1 MKRILFA
8 INNKSAEQ
16 KLSKLIK
23 ENGKDEQYQVVGTLV
38 SNESITDFL
47 SYKTTDILVYIEG
60 LNGKEDGFDY
70 ILKLHRTHPHIR
82 IVFIAGQRS
91 IGDKKLATLVAFHI
105 YDIVAGQ
112 RILMSDVADKILH
125 PAQFEDVMIYLP
137 DSADLFR
144 DSDFQPRNQST
155 SSQVYVAQN
164 ESERVAEKAGLLKQL
179 SEAENANKSLSI
191 RLSASE
197 TRVRELETERDTWR
211 EEASKERMSYEKSF
225 EAEKKTLSAT
235 IIELNE
241 RIANLS
247 ADKAAIQQSLNA
259 LQDKY
264 EDQSKDISLQQTQS
278 SISLKGLQNDL
289 RVTRVQLEEKTKQ
302 YADLVAE
309 RDELK
314 RRLVRD
320 KDLIIAEAQT
330 KANEILEEANARALE
345 AEQMKAELQ
354 QKLALYGN
362 EGFEAY
368 KAAEEKRIE
377 ERKAN
382 LDAELAAERAKQE
395 AIMAR
400 EHAAAEQEHSQ
411 KMAEAEALLESK
423 MKAVEELAEKISQG
437 EEAVRRAKQAE
448 ILKMDAAIDLKRQ
461 QVANIDAEIDA
472 EVAAMRAEK
481 MKSLDDI
488 NSTISS
494 KQQEL
499 EQLELTKEDK
509 QNAYRLKAEEEIE
522 EMKKKTDQE
531 ISDITRAFESEKH
544 RLAAEFEGYKKEL
557 VDKKA
562 EADAEYGITYTFNER
577 DFVVGPATMQ
587 RCVPVIFYSPVPGTG
602 NSTMALNVATFIAMN
617 NRKTIY
623 IELNSQHPTLKD
635 QLGISIM
642 KDSIDYVF
650 DNLRTKNFEQI
661 DQNII
666 TKQKVLNLKTS
677 AVEMQA
683 RYPDMLHYLTY
694 TEDQK
699 NKHKITIDFIKGL
712 IAYLKY
718 KKHYEYIILDVPS
731 YFDKKLVN
739 EIYTLCNKY
748 IVSVNQDILS
758 MNNLINMKD
767 YIQNLNALEKTYYV
781 VNKYINNSV
790 LGNRKIAEICRI
802 RVPATIPSEP
812 NDAILA
818 SYKSVP
824 MILISSSRELA
835 TSYKMIAEHI
845 MR

>member
-47 SYKTTDILVYIEG
+47 SNKTTDILVYIEG

-112 RILMSDVADKILH
+112 RILMSDVAEKILH

-247 ADKAAIQQSLNA
+247 ADKAAIQQSLSA
-259 LQDKY
+259 LQAKY

-314 RRLVRD
+314 RRLVRE
-320 KDLIIAEAQT
+320 KDIIIAEAQN
-330 KANEILEEANARALE
+330 KANEILTEANARALE
-345 AEQMKAELQ
+345 AEQLRAELQ
-354 QKLALYGN
+354 QKLALYGD

-368 KAAEEKRIE
+368 RAAEEKRIE
-377 ERKAN
+377 ERKAS

-395 AIMAR
+395 AIMAK
-400 EHAAAEQEHSQ
+400 EQHSK
-411 KMAEAEALLESK
+411 KMAEVEALLESK
-423 MKAVEELAEKISQG
+423 TKAAEAIDEKIRQG

-461 QVANIDAEIDA
+461 EVANIGVEIDA
-472 EVAAMRAEK
+472 EVEALRVEK

-488 NSTISS
+488 NATITS

-499 EQLELTKEDK
+499 EQLEQTKEDK
-509 QNAYRLKAEEEIE
+509 QNEYRLKTEREIE

-544 RLAAEFEGYKKEL
+544 RLAADFEGYKKEL

-562 EADAEYGITYTFNER
+562 EADAEYGITYTFNEK
-577 DFVVGPATMQ
+577 DFIVGPATMQ

-623 IELNSQHPTLKD
+623 VELNSQHPTLKD

-650 DNLRTKNFEQI
+650 DSLRTKNFEQI

-677 AVEMQA
+677 AVEMQS

-694 TEDQK
+694 TEDKK

-712 IAYLKY
+712 IAYLKH

-758 MNNLINMKD
+758 MNNIINMKD

-781 VNKYINNSV
+781 INKYINNSV